1 LERGIFFAFENSC
14 SGCEECMFW
23 LEEVVLLIECGKSF
37 KKFETL
43 FIKKVRA
50 GPKGSAPAHKRRRAA
65 PKVQSPAP
73 ERV

>member
-1 LERGIFFAFENSC
+1 
-14 SGCEECMFW
+14 MFW

-65 PKVQSPAP
+65 PKVQSSAP

>member
-50 GPKGSAPAHKRRRAA
+50 APKGSAPLIRGEEPLQREVTPLIK
-65 PKVQSPAP
+65 
-73 ERV
+73 E

>member
-1 LERGIFFAFENSC
+1 
-14 SGCEECMFW
+14 MFW

-50 GPKGSAPAHKRRRAA
+50 APKGSAPLLRECELHIEQNRKSHPLMKLENLIKRLL
-65 PKVQSPAP
+65 
-73 ERV
+73 